1 MTQHTPEPPLDTAA
15 ILERLRAEVHAQRQ
29 AALAAGT
36 QSEEQQAIERQLQH
50 CAEQLEISRV
60 ISAHWPLEERTPVQ
74 RGINFVNKVV
84 RRGLRWYIN
93 PIVEQQNAFNDTTA
107 RTLRLLIEGYTDLL
121 HQQQAPTGQGGT
133 DEPQPN
139 ARPQTATAQEPVDP
153 DQSIQQL
160 QALVDE
166 RAAAE
171 PPAHFPDIELRP
183 LVALA
188 EQRQEVH
195 AHWPLEERTPV
206 QRVAAL
212 VQKGVRFY
220 LRWLINPIVEQQNA
234 FNTAAAGALRPLL
247 AIDTEA
253 RVAAAARRVRR
264 RQASRK

>member
-36 QSEEQQAIERQLQH
+36 QSEEQQAIERQLRR
-50 CAEQLEISRV
+50 CAEQLEITRV
-60 ISAHWPLEERTPVQ
+60 ISAHWPLESRGPVQ

-93 PIVEQQNAFNDTTA
+93 PIVEQQNDFNDTTA

-121 HQQQAPTGQGGT
+121 HQQQTPTGQE
-133 DEPQPN
+133 DSEEQPQFSPR
-139 ARPQTATAQEPVDP
+139 AASAQEAVDP
-153 DQSIQQL
+153 DMPIQQL